1 MSPECELPDP
11 PHAVEVE
18 KKSLLKKAWRSYS
31 QSHYGAELENDLVK
45 EYLPM
50 VKGIVGRM
58 AMSLPAHIH
67 QDDLLSPAMVG
78 LLGAIRNYDPKHRA
92 SFEGYAKLRIRGA
105 ILDELRRLDWVPR
118 TIHEKAKKVER
129 AILELEGKLQRM
141 PEETEIAESLNIS
154 LGEYQ
159 KLLKEI
165 RPVAFVSIEHCDD
178 PRDDLNA
185 SGIVLDD
192 ESMPSPDEL
201 TSKLELIEG
210 IKQRIEKLPQ
220 KMKQV
225 LAFYYY
231 ENMRLKEIA
240 AILGVTESRV
250 CQIHAEAILLIR
262 GLAKDL

>member
-1 MSPECELPDP
+1 
-11 PHAVEVE
+11 
-18 KKSLLKKAWRSYS
+18 
-31 QSHYGAELENDLVK
+31 
-45 EYLPM
+45 
-50 VKGIVGRM
+50 
-58 AMSLPAHIH
+58 
-67 QDDLLSPAMVG
+67 
-78 LLGAIRNYDPKHRA
+78 
-92 SFEGYAKLRIRGA
+92 
-105 ILDELRRLDWVPR
+105 
-118 TIHEKAKKVER
+118 
-129 AILELEGKLQRM
+129 
-141 PEETEIAESLNIS
+141 
-154 LGEYQ
+154 
-159 KLLKEI
+159 
-165 RPVAFVSIEHCDD
+165 
-178 PRDDLNA
+178 LNA